1 MKIVPKFVDLYEDEV
16 QLCNLEYFF
25 IGRILAQSRKT
36 PWISVRYV
44 GHVQTLEGL
53 LATSAFTA
61 IMGGDS
67 LQQVLRMTKK
77 NHLEIDE
84 KA

>member
-1 MKIVPKFVDLYEDEV
+1 LKVYGFL
-16 QLCNLEYFF
+16 QRCNCKLELFSF

-44 GHVQTLEGL
+44 SHVQTLEGL

-67 LQQVLRMTKK
+67 LQQKLRITKK

-84 KA
+84 NA